1 MSKTDSV
8 RRIARR
14 GYWREADARVVV
26 DAWRQSG
33 DSLAEFGRR
42 YGVRSRRIAWWA
54 ARLPEAGPVEFDFH
68 PVKLTGELGRS
79 QDEKLEVELRDG
91 SVIRLPVGFSLE
103 DLRRVL
109 DALEWRERC

>member
-1 MSKTDSV
+1 MARTASV
-8 RRIARR
+8 RQIAKR
-14 GYWREADARVVV
+14 GYWREVDARVVV

-42 YGVRSRRIAWWA
+42 HGVRSRRVAWWA
-54 ARLPEAGPVEFDFH
+54 ARLPEAGPVDFQFH

-91 SVIRLPVGFSLE
+91 SVIRLPGGFSLE
-103 DLRRVL
+103 DLRRIL
-109 DALEWRERC
+109 DALEGRERC